1 MNYLAKRIQKNM
13 NIIYIIFLMK
23 FKQNKKQEYIN
34 LIRGKKLGGGFV
46 EIKSEE
52 EKDKEKNVSVIKQP
66 ISAPISTPKLAQK
79 KKISEEKLKR
89 FINFHI

>member
-1 MNYLAKRIQKNM
+1 
-13 NIIYIIFLMK
+13 MK

-34 LIRGKKLGGGFV
+34 LIRGKKGGGFV
-46 EIKSEE
+46 EIKSQED
-52 EKDKEKNVSVIKQP
+52 KDKEKNVSVIKEP
-66 ISAPISTPKLAQK
+66 ISAPVSTPKISK

>member
-34 LIRGKKLGGGFV
+34 LIRGKKGGGFV

>member
-1 MNYLAKRIQKNM
+1 
-13 NIIYIIFLMK
+13 MK

-34 LIRGKKLGGGFV
+34 LIRGKKGGFV

>member
-1 MNYLAKRIQKNM
+1 
-13 NIIYIIFLMK
+13 MK

-52 EKDKEKNVSVIKQP
+52 EKDKEKNVSVIKQA

>member
-1 MNYLAKRIQKNM
+1 
-13 NIIYIIFLMK
+13 MK

-52 EKDKEKNVSVIKQP
+52 EKDKEKNVSVIKQA
-66 ISAPISTPKLAQK
+66 ISAPISTPKISK